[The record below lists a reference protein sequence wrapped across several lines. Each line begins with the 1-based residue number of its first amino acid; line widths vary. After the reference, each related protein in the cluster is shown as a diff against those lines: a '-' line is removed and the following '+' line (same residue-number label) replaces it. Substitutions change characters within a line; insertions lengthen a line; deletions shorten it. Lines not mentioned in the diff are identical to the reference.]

1 MNIRT
6 LLPLLLLSS
15 AFALS
20 ACGNK
25 GPLLPPPAPDEDEW
39 PDGQVDDPG
48 TGVDSDADADADTDA
63 DADADADPD
72 ADVDPDLQDDAG
84 AGDPAGGADDSGD
97 GGA

>member
-1 MNIRT
+1 MNLRT

-39 PDGQVDDPG
+39 PEEQVDDSG
-48 TGVDSDADADADTDA
+48 TGVDSDADI
-63 DADADADPD
+63 
-72 ADVDPDLQDDAG
+72 DPDLQDDAE
-84 AGDPAGGADDSGD
+84 AGDPAAGADDSGD

>member
-6 LLPLLLLSS
+6 LLPLVLLSS

-25 GPLLPPPAPDEDEW
+25 GPLLPPPAPDADEW
-39 PDGQVDDPG
+39 PDEQVD
-48 TGVDSDADADADTDA
+48 DA
-63 DADADADPD
+63 DADADAN
-72 ADVDPDLQDDAG
+72 
-84 AGDPAGGADDSGD
+84 GD